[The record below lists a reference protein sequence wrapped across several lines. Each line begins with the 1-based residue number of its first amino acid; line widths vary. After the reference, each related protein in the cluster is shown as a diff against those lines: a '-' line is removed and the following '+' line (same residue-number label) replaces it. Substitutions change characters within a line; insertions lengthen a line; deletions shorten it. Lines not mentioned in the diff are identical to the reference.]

1 MISECQKD
9 EEGLH
14 VLQIKTLAHD
24 RNVLAV
30 ATLWH
35 PHTGGLQEAESFADI
50 TFGSTLALGGTSHSL
65 DIVYR
70 AQRLASFLVLPE
82 ISYLLDGNSDLGPG
96 PEAMLRCLS
105 LF

>member
-1 MISECQKD
+1 MQQAVRSQ
-9 EEGLH
+9 
-14 VLQIKTLAHD
+14 VSQIWLKMEMF
-24 RNVLAV
+24 RRGQQFCGI
-30 ATLWH
+30 
-35 PHTGGLQEAESFADI
+35 GGSQEAESFADI
-50 TFGSTLALGGTSHSL
+50 TFGSPLALGGTSHSL